1 MNRQAITQGMDGTSE
16 TPDHRPSCSR
26 HPQEKENAMNVC
38 MRSCWTAAAAV
49 VLLSMIQPAVIRAA
63 DTEAQMPWEKVGANV
78 GVFLAGLDS
87 SIRIGSGIGVDID
100 VEEALDLDSTNTV
113 FRADALWRFTKNKRH
128 RLDLI
133 WFAFRRDGDRRIL
146 DDIPIEDDDGEVIII
161 PSGTTVETF
170 FDLDIYQL
178 NYSYSFFQDE
188 RIDLA
193 AGIGVYIMPIDFGIR
208 VSGLVDDEGEEKF
221 TAPLPVIN
229 LRMDIALTPKW
240 FIRTGA
246 QVFYLEYENFTG
258 SILEFRTA
266 LEYNPW
272 KHVGIGVGFDTFG
285 FRLEA
290 DGEDWPGIDLKGNVE
305 FNYAGLQ
312 LYLRMFY

>member
-1 MNRQAITQGMDGTSE
+1 MQPPSSGEGECHECVYEELLDRRGSR
-16 TPDHRPSCSR
+16 RPFVHDSARR
-26 HPQEKENAMNVC
+26 HQ
-38 MRSCWTAAAAV
+38 
-49 VLLSMIQPAVIRAA
+49 
-63 DTEAQMPWEKVGANV
+63 
-78 GVFLAGLDS
+78 
-87 SIRIGSGIGVDID
+87 GSGYG
-100 VEEALDLDSTNTV
+100 STN
-113 FRADALWRFTKNKRH
+113 ALGKSRRQRRRVSGRLRQQYPHRKRH
-128 RLDLI
+128 RRVHH
-133 WFAFRRDGDRRIL
+133 AHRFRHSGERTGRRIL

-193 AGIGVYIMPIDFGIR
+193 AGIGVYIMPI
-208 VSGLVDDEGEEKF
+208 DEGEEKF

>member
-1 MNRQAITQGMDGTSE
+1 MNPFIRGFLALTTTIG
-16 TPDHRPSCSR
+16 
-26 HPQEKENAMNVC
+26 VI
-38 MRSCWTAAAAV
+38 
-49 VLLSMIQPAVIRAA
+49 LLSQAA
-63 DTEAQMPWEKVGANV
+63 IAEEWNLEEKPWEKFGVDL

-100 VEEALDLDSTNTV
+100 VEKALDLDSTNTV
-113 FRADALWRFTKNKRH
+113 FRTGALWRFTSNRRH

-133 WFAFRRDGDRRIL
+133 WFSFRRDGDRQIL
-146 DDIPIEDDDGEVIII
+146 EDIPIEDDDGNTIII
-161 PSGTTVETF
+161 ETGTTIETF
-170 FDLDIYQL
+170 FNLDIYQL
-178 NYSYSFFQDE
+178 AYSYSFFQDE

-193 AGIGVYIMPIDFGIR
+193 VGIGFYVMPMDFGIK
-208 VSGLVDDEGEEKF
+208 VSGLLDEDESETF
-221 TAPLPVIN
+221 TAPLPVFG
-229 LRMDIALTPKW
+229 LRMDVALTPKW

-246 QVFYLEYENFTG
+246 QVFYLEYDNFSG

-272 KHVGIGVGFDTFG
+272 KHVGIGLGFDTFNL
-285 FRLEA
+285 RLEA

-312 LYLRMFY
+312 LYLRFFY

>member
-1 MNRQAITQGMDGTSE
+1 MKAIIRGLLAVTTTIGLILAPQAAIAE
-16 TPDHRPSCSR
+16 ERNLE
-26 HPQEKENAMNVC
+26 EK
-38 MRSCWTAAAAV
+38 
-49 VLLSMIQPAVIRAA
+49 
-63 DTEAQMPWEKVGANV
+63 PWEKFGANV
-78 GVFLAGLDS
+78 GVFLAAVDS
-87 SIRIGSGIGVDID
+87 NIRIGSGIGIDID
-100 VEEALDLDSTNTV
+100 VEEALDLESTNTV
-113 FRADALWRFTKNKRH
+113 FRADALWRFTENRRH

-133 WFAFRRDGDRRIL
+133 WFAFRRDGNRRIL
-146 DDIPIEDDDGEVIII
+146 DDIPIEDDDGNVITI
-161 PSGTTVETF
+161 PTGTTVDTF
-170 FDLDIYQL
+170 FDLDVYQL

-193 AGIGVYIMPIDFGIR
+193 AGLGVYVMPINFGIR
-208 VSGLVDDEGEEKF
+208 VSGLVDEAGEEKF
-221 TAPLPVIN
+221 TAPLPVFN

-240 FIRTGA
+240 FVRTGA
-246 QVFYLEYENFTG
+246 QVFYLAYEDFSG

-290 DGEDWPGIDLKGNVE
+290 DGEDWPGVDLKGNVE

-312 LYLRMFY
+312 LYLRVFY

>member
-1 MNRQAITQGMDGTSE
+1 MNGFVRG
-16 TPDHRPSCSR
+16 
-26 HPQEKENAMNVC
+26 
-38 MRSCWTAAAAV
+38 CWTAAVTV
-49 VLLSMIQPAVIRAA
+49 VLLSIAQSAVAGEGK
-63 DTEAQMPWEKVGANV
+63 TETQMPWEKFGANV
-78 GVFLAGLDS
+78 GVFLAAVDS
-87 SIRIGSGIGVDID
+87 NIRIGSGIGIDID
-100 VEEALDLDSTNTV
+100 VEEALDLESTNTV
-113 FRADALWRFTKNKRH
+113 FRADALWRFTENRRH

-133 WFAFRRDGDRRIL
+133 WFAFRRDGNRRIL
-146 DDIPIEDDDGEVIII
+146 DDIPIEDDDGNVITI
-161 PSGTTVETF
+161 PIGTTVDTF
-170 FDLDIYQL
+170 FDLDVYQL

-193 AGIGVYIMPIDFGIR
+193 AGIGVYVMPINLGIQ
-208 VSGLVDDEGEEKF
+208 VSGLVDEEGEEKF
-221 TAPLPVIN
+221 TAPLPVFN

-246 QVFYLEYENFTG
+246 QVFYLEYDDFVG

-312 LYLRMFY
+312 LYLRVFY

>member
-1 MNRQAITQGMDGTSE
+1 MNALI
-16 TPDHRPSCSR
+16 
-26 HPQEKENAMNVC
+26 
-38 MRSCWTAAAAV
+38 RSFLALTTTLGV
-49 VLLSMIQPAVIRAA
+49 ILLSQAA
-63 DTEAQMPWEKVGANV
+63 IAEEWNKEAKPWEKFGANV
-78 GVFLAGLDS
+78 GVFMASIDS
-87 SIRIGSGIGVDID
+87 TIRLGSGIGVDID
-100 VEEALDLDSTNTV
+100 VEKALDLDSTNSV
-113 FRADALWRFTKNKRH
+113 FRADALWRFTDNRRH

-133 WFAFRRDGDRRIL
+133 WFAFRRDGNRQIL
-146 DDIPIEDDDGEVIII
+146 EDIKIEDDDGNVITI
-161 PSGTTVETF
+161 PTGTTVDTF

-193 AGIGVYIMPIDFGIR
+193 AGIGLYVMPIDFGIR
-208 VSGLVDDEGEEKF
+208 ISGLADEDESENF
-221 TAPLPVIN
+221 TAPLPVFN
-229 LRMDIALTPKW
+229 LSMDVALTPKW

-246 QVFYLEYENFTG
+246 QVFYLEYDNFTG
-258 SILEFRTA
+258 SIMEFRTA

-272 KHVGIGVGFDTFG
+272 NHVGIGLGFDTFG

-312 LYLRMFY
+312 LYLRVFY

>member
-26 HPQEKENAMNVC
+26 HPQEKENAMNAC

-100 VEEALDLDSTNTV
+100 ILDSTNTV

-133 WFAFRRDGDRRIL
+133 WFAFRRDGDRRI
-146 DDIPIEDDDGEVIII
+146 G
-161 PSGTTVETF
+161 GRTH
-170 FDLDIYQL
+170 
-178 NYSYSFFQDE
+178 
-188 RIDLA
+188 

-221 TAPLPVIN
+221 TAPLPVFN
-229 LRMDIALTPKW
+229 R
-240 FIRTGA
+240 
-246 QVFYLEYENFTG
+246 
-258 SILEFRTA
+258 
-266 LEYNPW
+266 
-272 KHVGIGVGFDTFG
+272 
-285 FRLEA
+285 
-290 DGEDWPGIDLKGNVE
+290 PGRP
-305 FNYAGLQ
+305 F
-312 LYLRMFY
+312 

>member
-1 MNRQAITQGMDGTSE
+1 MKAIIRGLLAVTTTIGLILAPQAAIAE
-16 TPDHRPSCSR
+16 ERNLE
-26 HPQEKENAMNVC
+26 EK
-38 MRSCWTAAAAV
+38 
-49 VLLSMIQPAVIRAA
+49 
-63 DTEAQMPWEKVGANV
+63 PWEKFGANV
-78 GVFLAGLDS
+78 GVFLAAVDS
-87 SIRIGSGIGVDID
+87 NIRIGSGIGIDID
-100 VEEALDLDSTNTV
+100 VEEALDLESTNTV
-113 FRADALWRFTKNKRH
+113 FRADAFWRFTENRRH

-133 WFAFRRDGDRRIL
+133 WFAFRRDGNRRIL
-146 DDIPIEDDDGEVIII
+146 DDIPIEDDDGNVITI
-161 PSGTTVETF
+161 PTGTTVDTF
-170 FDLDIYQL
+170 FDLDVYQL

-193 AGIGVYIMPIDFGIR
+193 AGLGVYVMPINFGIR
-208 VSGLVDDEGEEKF
+208 VSGLVDEAGEEKF
-221 TAPLPVIN
+221 TAPLPVFN

-240 FIRTGA
+240 FVRTGA
-246 QVFYLEYENFTG
+246 QVFYLAYEDFSG

-290 DGEDWPGIDLKGNVE
+290 DGEDWPGVDLKGNVE

-312 LYLRMFY
+312 LYLRVFY